1 MPPKQ
6 PLSKKQK
13 EAKQKQSLEDQ
24 TFGLKNKNKS
34 AKVQQFVKQ
43 VQLSA
48 KNNSVDKNAEKL
60 KAQKA
65 DKKLAK
71 QLEEEEMRLLF
82 AEGIQGQFGKN
93 KKEQA
98 KKAEAL
104 GVAKAEDG
112 IEQLIEERFGDS
124 DTDSDS
130 DYDDYDGANYYTEQ
144 EIVATEIFREK
155 TAEDIIEEQRAKFLA
170 EGKTGTPV
178 TEASF
183 TIWRKAKLAKRQ
195 QEAEARALA
204 ELSKKKGSK
213 GLSVLSGKELFQ
225 FNKDLFVDD
234 EGAVNTA
241 DEDEMEKEM
250 QALREAEERLAQE
263 EIERAQKLQE
273 QLREAEELEEAYRT
287 RRIEEWRYAAAQE
300 DKATFLFGDVTVNE
314 IIFVGYDAD
323 EKEDL
328 DKFPDPNEQKEIDPT
343 EEQEEVGAGRDEV
356 DKQAL

>member
-82 AEGIQGQFGKN
+82 AEGIRGQFGKN

-112 IEQLIEERFGDS
+112 IEQLIEERFRDS
-124 DTDSDS
+124 DTDNDS
-130 DYDDYDGANYYTEQ
+130 DYDDYDAANYYTEQ

-155 TAEDIIEEQRAKFLA
+155 TAEDIIEEQRAKFLG
-170 EGKTGTPV
+170 EYCMTYF
-178 TEASF
+178 SYIHIMF
-183 TIWRKAKLAKRQ
+183 
-195 QEAEARALA
+195 
-204 ELSKKKGSK
+204 
-213 GLSVLSGKELFQ
+213 VLVYEICISL
-225 FNKDLFVDD
+225 LFV
-234 EGAVNTA
+234 
-241 DEDEMEKEM
+241 
-250 QALREAEERLAQE
+250 
-263 EIERAQKLQE
+263 I
-273 QLREAEELEEAYRT
+273 
-287 RRIEEWRYAAAQE
+287 
-300 DKATFLFGDVTVNE
+300 
-314 IIFVGYDAD
+314 
-323 EKEDL
+323 
-328 DKFPDPNEQKEIDPT
+328 PT
-343 EEQEEVGAGRDEV
+343 
-356 DKQAL
+356 

>member
-1 MPPKQ
+1 MYFSPFRHTH
-6 PLSKKQK
+6 LIN
-13 EAKQKQSLEDQ
+13 D
-24 TFGLKNKNKS
+24 FY
-34 AKVQQFVKQ
+34 F
-43 VQLSA
+43 
-48 KNNSVDKNAEKL
+48 
-60 KAQKA
+60 
-65 DKKLAK
+65 
-71 QLEEEEMRLLF
+71 LLLLPF
-82 AEGIQGQFGKN
+82 SM
-93 KKEQA
+93 
-98 KKAEAL
+98 
-104 GVAKAEDG
+104 V
-112 IEQLIEERFGDS
+112 
-124 DTDSDS
+124 
-130 DYDDYDGANYYTEQ
+130 
-144 EIVATEIFREK
+144 
-155 TAEDIIEEQRAKFLA
+155 A

-356 DKQAL
+356 DKQAI

>member
-1 MPPKQ
+1 M
-6 PLSKKQK
+6 
-13 EAKQKQSLEDQ
+13 
-24 TFGLKNKNKS
+24 
-34 AKVQQFVKQ
+34 V
-43 VQLSA
+43 
-48 KNNSVDKNAEKL
+48 
-60 KAQKA
+60 
-65 DKKLAK
+65 
-71 QLEEEEMRLLF
+71 
-82 AEGIQGQFGKN
+82 
-93 KKEQA
+93 
-98 KKAEAL
+98 
-104 GVAKAEDG
+104 
-112 IEQLIEERFGDS
+112 
-124 DTDSDS
+124 
-130 DYDDYDGANYYTEQ
+130 
-144 EIVATEIFREK
+144 
-155 TAEDIIEEQRAKFLA
+155 A

-328 DKFPDPNEQKEIDPT
+328 DKFPDPNEQKEIDPMEM
-343 EEQEEVGAGRDEV
+343 EEQEEVSAGKDEV
-356 DKQAL
+356 DKQEP